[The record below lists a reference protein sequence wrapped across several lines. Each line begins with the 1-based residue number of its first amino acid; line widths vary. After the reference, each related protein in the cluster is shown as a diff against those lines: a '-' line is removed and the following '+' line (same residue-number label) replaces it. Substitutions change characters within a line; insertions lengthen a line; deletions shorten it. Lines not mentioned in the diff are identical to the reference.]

1 MSTTPPIIFTDQ
13 KDGGITAKKLNLIFA
28 DAYSTF
34 GGGGTGSG
42 DMLKSVYDTNNN
54 GVVDTADSLA
64 WGKLTGVPATF
75 APAIHAPSH
84 LDNGTDPVPVVTT
97 ARTGLTPIL
106 SGTATTYL
114 NGVGAYTT
122 PATVPP
128 STTVPIMDGAG
139 TIGTGTNYAR
149 NDHIHPSDTSRIQWV
164 PYTGPPQTFG
174 VNSLTRDGDWT
185 MVANKNTSDRPAP
198 QPSGAA
204 SDLLPSW
211 VPTAQSAHATYT
223 VYNEWTL
230 SQAGWVNQY
239 GVDVLNQN
247 IGFTHTFSLSV
258 NGVQKSS
265 FTAAANV
272 AGLYWHD
279 ITPIVVASGA
289 VIRVSLQVTQPTAG
303 NPLVYWYQQTALFA
317 TAPTY
322 CSLAQGSKD
331 GAVAGTTAYGAHLEF
346 IPGTASPDWDVVAY
360 AGAVAGGSVSP
371 DTMLKSVYDLDGNN
385 VVDTCDSLAWARVTG
400 APSSFPPSGAAS
412 GDLTG
417 TYPAPTLVN
426 TAVVAGSYTLTNL
439 TVDSKGRITA
449 ASSGT
454 GGGGGDMLKS
464 VYDTG
469 NNGVVDTCDSLAWGK
484 LTGVPAGNMVDPGIW
499 TTLSF
504 STGWSENTVARYR
517 IQTNGSFQQLF
528 SQGIINYAS
537 GAASLAFT
545 LPAGS
550 RPAVQRGCALAGFD
564 SSGDVQLFQAVIATS
579 GAVNIYPIA
588 RQNFSWPSA
597 TSGSV
602 YLDNLSFAL

>member
-1 MSTTPPIIFTDQ
+1 MTYGTVNGHCFFFAMSAPPIIFTDQ

-28 DAYSTF
+28 DAYSTL
-34 GGGGTGSG
+34 GGGGTGTG
-42 DMLKSVYDTNNN
+42 DMTKAVYDTNAN
-54 GVVDTADSLA
+54 GVCDTCDSLA
-64 WGKLTGVPATF
+64 YSKLTGVPSGFT
-75 APAIHAPSH
+75 PAAHAPSH

-97 ARTGLTPIL
+97 VRTGLTPIL
-106 SGTATTYL
+106 SGDSNTFL
-114 NGVGAYTT
+114 NGSGTYTT
-122 PATVPP
+122 PQTQTQAQWNYRTNLIMADPASGNLRINNAVFGSATQMAISKTTANGNDRSNLLKSLQNGDAFLIEDATNVANWIRYQLNAAPTNNTTWFQLSVNVVSGSGTSP
-128 STTVPIMDGAG
+128 SNNDLLTLTF
-139 TIGTGTNYAR
+139 TIGGGTGTTDN
-149 NDHIHPSDTSRIQWV
+149 
-164 PYTGPPQTFG
+164 
-174 VNSLTRDGDWT
+174 
-185 MVANKNTSDRPAP
+185 
-198 QPSGAA
+198 
-204 SDLLPSW
+204 
-211 VPTAQSAHATYT
+211 
-223 VYNEWTL
+223 
-230 SQAGWVNQY
+230 
-239 GVDVLNQN
+239 
-247 IGFTHTFSLSV
+247 
-258 NGVQKSS
+258 
-265 FTAAANV
+265 
-272 AGLYWHD
+272 
-279 ITPIVVASGA
+279 
-289 VIRVSLQVTQPTAG
+289 
-303 NPLVYWYQQTALFA
+303 
-317 TAPTY
+317 
-322 CSLAQGSKD
+322 
-331 GAVAGTTAYGAHLEF
+331 
-346 IPGTASPDWDVVAY
+346 
-360 AGAVAGGSVSP
+360 
-371 DTMLKSVYDLDGNN
+371 MLKSVYDLDGNN

-439 TVDSKGRITA
+439 TVDAKGRITA

-537 GAASLAFT
+537 GAAALAFT